1 MNGLFE
7 QVSAW
12 AWWQAAGAG
21 VMFDSA
27 FSSTIGGYP
36 QGAMLRTSSAGI
48 YYLNEVENNTSDPT
62 TGGAG
67 WRQVWLP
74 AGTSQSFASSASWVA
89 PTGISRV
96 KARIWGAGGGATYSN
111 TTQTTGIGGGGGA
124 YVEGYVVVSPGT
136 SYVVSV
142 GVGGSGGNSS
152 FANGGNGGFSLFNG
166 LTASGGGGAT
176 AYSAA
181 GGGGA
186 GSGGSLIIP
195 GGPGAFGSSGSSLYF
210 GGLGGTAFSSAPYP
224 TNGVGSPG
232 NGYTGTFPGGGGTG
246 GVYGGNGGPGGN
258 GLVILEW

>member
-1 MNGLFE
+1 MGHQWAEGFTLTTATPLAGGGVPPSIQDMNGLFE

-12 AWWQAAGAG
+12 AWWQAAGRWRH
-21 VMFDSA
+21 VRLRVFLP
-27 FSSTIGGYP
+27 TIGGYP

-111 TTQTTGIGGGGGA
+111 TTQTTGIA
-124 YVEGYVVVSPGT
+124 RRRRFSP
-136 SYVVSV
+136 
-142 GVGGSGGNSS
+142 
-152 FANGGNGGFSLFNG
+152 
-166 LTASGGGGAT
+166 AT
-176 AYSAA
+176 ATRARFQAA
-181 GGGGA
+181 AEREVFTAAMAARA
-186 GSGGSLIIP
+186 G
-195 GGPGAFGSSGSSLYF
+195 
-210 GGLGGTAFSSAPYP
+210 T
-224 TNGVGSPG
+224 
-232 NGYTGTFPGGGGTG
+232 
-246 GVYGGNGGPGGN
+246 